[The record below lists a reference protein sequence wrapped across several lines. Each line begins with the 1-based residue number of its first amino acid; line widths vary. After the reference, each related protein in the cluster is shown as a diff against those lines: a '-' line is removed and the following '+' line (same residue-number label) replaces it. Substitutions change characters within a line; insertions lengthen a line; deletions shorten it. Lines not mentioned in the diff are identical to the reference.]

1 LKIGDM
7 ITRDNDDRKYE
18 VVAMS
23 GTILQ
28 CIRRPRPGIEELGN
42 LTYLIR
48 IEDARRI
55 NEGT

>member
-1 LKIGDM
+1 M